1 MSVLGDK
8 MKIVLANSF
17 AFYLKAHYFHWNVEG
32 AEFPQYH
39 DLFGKIYGEVYA
51 SIDLTA
57 EYIRTLDEYAPGS
70 FKRFQEL
77 SSIETK
83 DSIPSA
89 RAMLK
94 ELLSD
99 NDKVIGSIIIAMELA
114 GKSPTTKSIENF
126 LQERL
131 DAHQK
136 HAWMLRATVK

>member
-8 MKIVLANSF
+8 LKIVLANSF

-32 AEFPQYH
+32 PEFPQYH
-39 DLFGKIYGEVYA
+39 DLFAKIYEEVYA

-70 FKRFQEL
+70 FKRFEEL
-77 SSIETK
+77 STIETK
-83 DSIPSA
+83 DTIPSA

-131 DAHQK
+131 DSHQK

>member
-8 MKIVLANSF
+8 LKIVLANSF

-39 DLFGKIYGEVYA
+39 KLFSKIYEEVYA

-70 FKRFQEL
+70 FKRFEEL
-77 SSIETK
+77 STIETK

-131 DAHQK
+131 DSHQK

>member
-8 MKIVLANSF
+8 LKVVLANSF

-32 AEFPQYH
+32 PEFPQYH
-39 DLFGKIYGEVYA
+39 DLFAKIYEEVYA

-70 FKRFQEL
+70 FKRFEEL
-77 SSIETK
+77 STIETK
-83 DSIPSA
+83 DTIPSA

-131 DAHQK
+131 DSHQK

>member
-17 AFYLKAHYFHWNVEG
+17 AFYLKAAYFHWNVEG

-39 DLFGKIYGEVYA
+39 DLFAKIYGEVYA

-70 FKRFQEL
+70 FKRFEEL
-77 SSIETK
+77 STIETK
-83 DSIPSA
+83 DSIPTA
-89 RAMLK
+89 RAMVK
-94 ELLSD
+94 ELLAD
-99 NDKVIGSIIIAMELA
+99 NDKVIGSVIIAMEVA
-114 GKSPTTKSIENF
+114 GKNPSTKSIENF

-136 HAWMLRATVK
+136 HAWMLRSTLK

>member
-1 MSVLGDK
+1 MSVLADK
-8 MKIVLANSF
+8 MKVVLANSF

-32 AEFPQYH
+32 IEFPQFH
-39 DLFGKIYGEVYA
+39 DLFAKIYGEVYA

-77 SSIETK
+77 ANIETK
-83 DSIPSA
+83 DSIPTA
-89 RAMLK
+89 RAMVK
-94 ELLSD
+94 ELLAD
-99 NDKVIGSIIIAMELA
+99 NDKVIGTIIIAMEVA
-114 GKSPTTKSIENF
+114 GKGVATKSIENF

-136 HAWMLRATVK
+136 HAWMLRSTLK

>member
-39 DLFGKIYGEVYA
+39 DLFAKIYGEVYA

-70 FKRFQEL
+70 FKRFEEL

-136 HAWMLRATVK
+136 WAWMLRATVK

>member
-8 MKIVLANSF
+8 LKIVLANSF
-17 AFYLKAHYFHWNVEG
+17 AFYLKAAYFHWNVEE

-70 FKRFQEL
+70 FKRFEEL

-83 DSIPSA
+83 DTIPTA

-99 NDKVIGSIIIAMELA
+99 NDKMIGSIIIAMELA
-114 GKSPTTKSIENF
+114 GKSSTTKSIENF

-136 HAWMLRATVK
+136 HAWMLRATTK